1 MVGVIGPTAVVAG
14 SRSPVLGPAVAP
26 TATPARVRTLL
37 VPVRRPRRAAV
48 STVIVYLIVILIPV
62 VVVAVG
68 SPGHRSSP
76 DRIHRDLASVA
87 RRSGTG

>member
-1 MVGVIGPTAVVAG
+1 
-14 SRSPVLGPAVAP
+14 
-26 TATPARVRTLL
+26 
-37 VPVRRPRRAAV
+37 
-48 STVIVYLIVILIPV
+48 VIVYLIVILIPIVV

-76 DRIHRDLASVA
+76 DGTHRDLASVA

>member
-1 MVGVIGPTAVVAG
+1 
-14 SRSPVLGPAVAP
+14 
-26 TATPARVRTLL
+26 
-37 VPVRRPRRAAV
+37 
-48 STVIVYLIVILIPV
+48 VIVYLIVILIPV

>member
-1 MVGVIGPTAVVAG
+1 
-14 SRSPVLGPAVAP
+14 
-26 TATPARVRTLL
+26 
-37 VPVRRPRRAAV
+37 
-48 STVIVYLIVILIPV
+48 VIVYLIVILIPIVVVAVV

-76 DRIHRDLASVA
+76 DGTHRDLASVA